1 MGSLGGLGKA
11 KVGFWIYAAS
21 DSKICLYWL
30 LSILNGDQIETR
42 RHIFLGALGV
52 LSEAGGSKE
61 FLTAKTQRAPRNA
74 IVL

>member
-1 MGSLGGLGKA
+1 MNFI
-11 KVGFWIYAAS
+11 VIHPDY
-21 DSKICLYWL
+21 Y
-30 LSILNGDQIETR
+30 NVDQIETR
-42 RHIFLGALGV
+42 QRIFLGALGI